1 VEIPS
6 GKVNVKPPVAS
17 HGYMGLNKILQAIY
31 EADFMEFSYG
41 FRSNKNCHTAIKRLN
56 NIIETGKISY
66 VVDADIKGFL

>member
-1 VEIPS
+1 
-6 GKVNVKPPVAS
+6 
-17 HGYMGLNKILQAIY
+17 MGLNKILQAIY

-41 FRSNKNCHTAIKRLN
+41 FRPNKNCHTAIKRLN